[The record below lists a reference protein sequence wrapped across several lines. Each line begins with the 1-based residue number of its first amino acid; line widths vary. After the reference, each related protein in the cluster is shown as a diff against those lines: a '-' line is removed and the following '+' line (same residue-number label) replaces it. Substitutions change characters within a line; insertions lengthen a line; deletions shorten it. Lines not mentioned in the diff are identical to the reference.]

1 MKKYYSI
8 AILLL
13 SVCVF
18 AQQAVSFEF
27 NEGFNTGNIHGQA
40 GWISTPTGGIPANVT
55 HQTITVEKASD
66 GSSSL
71 KIVKESTYGTQSDPI
86 IGGFY
91 DLPTPLAYNNF
102 SVSFDI
108 NMSQLNGSDF
118 GFQGVSNVDD
128 QFVVRLD
135 FDKTGLF
142 KILNI
147 VSGVQDLIS
156 IPSAWLPNI
165 WYRVKVIG
173 TAADV
178 RYYLNNILIYTGVAA
193 SSMNIDQL
201 RFVHNNASGAAYI
214 DHIKVNSEL
223 MVLGIK
229 DSKAAV
235 KEVSVY
241 PNPATDFIQINSLST
256 VKSIEIYDETG
267 KLIKTE
273 TNGNRID
280 VKGLPSGVYMLNI
293 KTEGRNFTEKVIIK

>member
-13 SVCVF
+13 SACVF

-27 NEGFNTGNIHGQA
+27 NEGFNAGNIHGQA
-40 GWISTPTGGIPANVT
+40 GWISTPTGGVPANVT
-55 HQTITVEKASD
+55 HQTISVDKASD

-71 KIVKESTYGTQSDPI
+71 KIVKETTYGTQSDPI

-91 DLPTPLAYNNF
+91 NLPTPLAYNNF

-118 GFQGVSNVDD
+118 GFQGVNNVDD
-128 QFVVRLD
+128 QLVVRLD
-135 FDKTGLF
+135 FDKTGLL
-142 KILNI
+142 KILNT
-147 VSGVQDLIS
+147 VSGTQDLIS

-173 TAADV
+173 TATDV
-178 RYYLNNILIYTGVAA
+178 RYYLNNVLIYTGTAA
-193 SSMNIDQL
+193 SSLNIDQL

-214 DHIKVNSEL
+214 DNIKVNSEL
-223 MVLGIK
+223 LVLGIK
-229 DSKAAV
+229 DAKV
-235 KEVSVY
+235 TPKEVSVY
-241 PNPATDFIQINSLST
+241 PNPANDFIQINSPGT
-256 VKSIEIYDETG
+256 VKSIEIYDESG

-280 VKGLPSGVYMLNI
+280 VKGLLAGVYMVNI

>member
-71 KIVKESTYGTQSDPI
+71 KIVKEPTYGTQSDPI

-91 DLPTPLAYNNF
+91 NLPTPLAYDNF

-165 WYRVKVIG
+165 WYRVKVVG
-173 TAADV
+173 TATDV
-178 RYYLNNILIYTGVAA
+178 RYYLNNILIYTGTAA

-280 VKGLPSGVYMLNI
+280 VKGLPSGVYMVNI

>member
-8 AILLL
+8 AFLLL
-13 SVCVF
+13 SAYVF

-27 NEGFNTGNIHGQA
+27 NEGFNVGNIHGQA
-40 GWISTPTGGIPANVT
+40 GWISTPTGGVPANVT
-55 HQTITVEKASD
+55 HQTISVDKASD

-91 DLPTPLAYNNF
+91 NLSAPLAYNNF

-108 NMSQLNGSDF
+108 NISQLNGSDF
-118 GFQGVSNVDD
+118 GFQGVNNVDD

-142 KILNI
+142 KILNT
-147 VSGVQDLIS
+147 VSGIPDLIS

-173 TAADV
+173 TGTDI
-178 RYYLNNILIYTGVAA
+178 RYYLNNHLIYTGTAA
-193 SSMNIDQL
+193 GSMNIDQL
-201 RFVHNNASGAAYI
+201 RFVHNNALGSAYI
-214 DHIKVNSEL
+214 DNIKVNSEL
-223 MVLGIK
+223 LSLGVE
-229 DSKAAV
+229 DSRAAT
-235 KEVSVY
+235 KQVSIY
-241 PNPATDFIQINSLST
+241 PNPATDFIHINSLGT
-256 VKSIEIYDETG
+256 VKSIEIYDEAG

-273 TNGNRID
+273 KNNNRMD
-280 VKGLPSGVYMLNI
+280 VKGLSAGVYMINI
-293 KTEGRNFTEKVIIK
+293 KTEGRNFTEKVIIR

>member
-71 KIVKESTYGTQSDPI
+71 KIVKEPTYGTQSDPI

-91 DLPTPLAYNNF
+91 NLPTPLAYDNF

-165 WYRVKVIG
+165 WYRVKVVG
-173 TAADV
+173 TATDV
-178 RYYLNNILIYTGVAA
+178 RYYLNNILIYTGAAA

-256 VKSIEIYDETG
+256 VKSIEIYDESG

-280 VKGLPSGVYMLNI
+280 VKGLPSGVYMINI
-293 KTEGRNFTEKVIIK
+293 KTEGRNFTEKVMIK

>member
-13 SVCVF
+13 SSCIF
-18 AQQAVSFEF
+18 AQQTVSFEF

-40 GWISTPTGGIPANVT
+40 GWISTPTGGVPQNVT
-55 HQTITVEKASD
+55 HQTISVDKASD

-71 KIVKESTYGTQSDPI
+71 KIVKEAAYGTQSDPI

-91 DLPTPLAYNNF
+91 NLPAPLAYNNF

-118 GFQGVSNVDD
+118 GFQGVNGIDD

-142 KILNI
+142 KILNT
-147 VSGVQDLIS
+147 VSGIQDLIS

-165 WYRVKVIG
+165 WYRVKILG
-173 TAADV
+173 TATDI
-178 RYYLNNILIYTGVAA
+178 RYYLNNVLIYTGTAA
-193 SSMNIDQL
+193 SSVNIDQL
-201 RFVHNNASGAAYI
+201 RFVHNNVLGSAYI
-214 DHIKVNSEL
+214 DNIKVNSEL
-223 MVLGIK
+223 LVLGIK
-229 DSKAAV
+229 DSKVIA
-235 KEVSVY
+235 KEVSIY
-241 PNPATDFIQINSLST
+241 PNPATDFIQINSPGT
-256 VKSIEIYDETG
+256 VKRVEIYDGTG

-273 TNGNRID
+273 INNSRIN
-280 VKGLPSGVYMLNI
+280 VKGLTAGVYMVNV
-293 KTEGRNFTEKVIIK
+293 KAEGRNFTEKFIKK